1 MAKIQNTFTQGKMN
15 KDLDERLLP
24 VGQYR
29 DAMNIQITNSE
40 NSEVGTVQNILGNK
54 KITKNTFNNLITPLT
69 DKARCIAT
77 VSDEKNNSIYWIIV
91 NPDIDDDTLPFDTYN
106 HTYILEYNT
115 SNGQISFV
123 FVDHYNVIF
132 PCVKDA

>member
-1 MAKIQNTFTQGKMN
+1 MAEIKNTFTQGKMN

>member
-1 MAKIQNTFTQGKMN
+1 MN

-54 KITKNTFNNLITPLT
+54 KITKKSKFSFISNSFIT
-69 DKARCIAT
+69 
-77 VSDEKNNSIYWIIV
+77 
-91 NPDIDDDTLPFDTYN
+91 
-106 HTYILEYNT
+106 
-115 SNGQISFV
+115 
-123 FVDHYNVIF
+123 
-132 PCVKDA
+132 